1 MEEKT
6 NVNVNTSPTKDAME
20 IASENYKEYSLYV
33 GQSRV
38 YPGLLDGC
46 KASYKRA
53 IYGMAKH
60 SPRSIVKVAKLTRRC
75 CCLSSS
81 PKFNFWSNCWTW

>member
-1 MEEKT
+1 MNEET
-6 NVNVNTSPTKDAME
+6 INEPQTKDAVE

-33 GQSRV
+33 GQARV
-38 YPGLLDGC
+38 YPGILDGC

-60 SPRSIVKVAKLTRRC
+60 SPRKIVKVAKLNRRY

-81 PKFNFWSNCWTW
+81 S

>member
-1 MEEKT
+1 MIEE
-6 NVNVNTSPTKDAME
+6 SKDAVE

-33 GQSRV
+33 GKTRA

-53 IYGMAKH
+53 IYGMNKN

-75 CCLSSS
+75 SSISSS
-81 PKFNFWSNCWTW
+81 S

>member
-1 MEEKT
+1 MEEINK
-6 NVNVNTSPTKDAME
+6 PEIKDAVE

-33 GQSRV
+33 GQARV
-38 YPGLLDGC
+38 YPGILDGC

-75 CCLSSS
+75 CCLSSAS
-81 PKFNFWSNCWTW
+81 KFNIWSNSWSWK